1 MYDITID
8 LYKNWIDTVKEV
20 FRGSGHPIPGNVS
33 DTEVAILYF
42 RQTAQSDEE
51 AAAQQQVNEE
61 RLRGMQQTIM
71 DNFESVVL
79 PDIRNRTRYEGNRFC
94 FQWVY
99 NNGEHII
106 EEYSSYRIPV

>member
-20 FRGSGHPIPGNVS
+20 FRGSGHPLPEELG
-33 DTEVAILYF
+33 DTEVAVLYF

-51 AAAQQQVNEE
+51 AAEQQRLNEE
-61 RLRGMQQTIM
+61 RLRGMQQM
-71 DNFESVVL
+71 LLENFESVVL
-79 PDIRNRTRYEGNRFC
+79 PDIRKRTRYAGDRFC

-99 NNGEHII
+99 NNGEHVI
-106 EEYSSYRIPV
+106 EEYSSYRIPL